1 MSRIKREDLEKMY
14 GKMVEEIDL
23 TILGFNGKMH
33 FEIYDG
39 LAYCE
44 NFKGD
49 EYVMKYPKLEF
60 IEDSIEMQ
68 DEIRKYLD
76 MDEKSK
82 ISVLDVLQTFNE
94 MDKNGTRIFYSPRT
108 KSYKTKNMWLVQT
121 IPTNSV

>member
-1 MSRIKREDLEKMY
+1 MKRIKKEDLEKMY
-14 GKMVEEIDL
+14 GKMIEEKNLSIS
-23 TILGFNGKMH
+23 GFKGKMH

-49 EYVMKYPKLEF
+49 EYVLKFPKLEF

-68 DEIRKYLD
+68 EEIRKYLD
-76 MDEKSK
+76 LDENEK

-94 MDKNGTRIFYSPRT
+94 MDKNGTRIVYSNENKT
-108 KSYKTKNMWLVQT
+108 YKPKNMWKVDIL
-121 IPTNSV
+121 PSN

>member
-1 MSRIKREDLEKMY
+1 MSRIKKEDLEKMY
-14 GKMVEEIDL
+14 GKMVEERDL
-23 TILGFNGKMH
+23 TILGFKGKMH

-44 NFKGD
+44 NLKGD
-49 EYVMKYPKLEF
+49 EYILKYPKLEF
-60 IEDSIEMQ
+60 IEDSVEMQ
-68 DEIRKYLD
+68 DEIRKYLN

-108 KSYKTKNMWLVQT
+108 KTYKTKTMWLVQ
-121 IPTNSV
+121 PTSSK

>member
-14 GKMVEEIDL
+14 GKMVEERDL
-23 TILGFNGKMH
+23 TILGFKGKMH

-49 EYVMKYPKLEF
+49 EYIMKYPKLEF
-60 IEDSIEMQ
+60 IEDSVEMQ

-82 ISVLDVLQTFNE
+82 ISVLDVLQPFNE

-108 KSYKTKNMWLVQT
+108 KTYKAKTMWLVQ
-121 IPTNSV
+121 PTSTK

>member
-108 KSYKTKNMWLVQT
+108 KSYKTKNMWLVQP
-121 IPTNSV
+121 IPTK

>member
-1 MSRIKREDLEKMY
+1 MNRIKKEDLEKMY
-14 GKMVEEIDL
+14 GKMVEERDL

-44 NFKGD
+44 NHDGD

-60 IEDSIEMQ
+60 IDDSVEMQ
-68 DEIRKYLD
+68 SEIRKYLK
-76 MDEKSK
+76 MDEDAK

-94 MDKNGTRIFYSPRT
+94 LDKNGVRIVYNGKT
-108 KSYKTKNMWLVQT
+108 KTYEPKNMWLVNT
-121 IPTNSV
+121 SSLTD

>member
-1 MSRIKREDLEKMY
+1 MSRIKKEDLEKMY
-14 GKMVEEIDL
+14 GKMVEERDL

-108 KSYKTKNMWLVQT
+108 KRYKPKNMWLVQP
-121 IPTNSV
+121 IPTK

>member
-14 GKMVEEIDL
+14 GKMVEERDL
-23 TILGFNGKMH
+23 TILGFKGKMH

-49 EYVMKYPKLEF
+49 EYIMKYPKLEF
-60 IEDSIEMQ
+60 IEDSVEMQ

-108 KSYKTKNMWLVQT
+108 KTYKTKNMWLVQ
-121 IPTNSV
+121 PTPTK

>member
-1 MSRIKREDLEKMY
+1 MSRIKKEDLEKMY

-76 MDEKSK
+76 MDDKSK

-108 KSYKTKNMWLVQT
+108 KSYKTKNMWLVQP
-121 IPTNSV
+121 IPTK

>member
-14 GKMVEEIDL
+14 GKMVEERDL
-23 TILGFNGKMH
+23 TILGFKGKMH

-94 MDKNGTRIFYSPRT
+94 MDKNGTRIFYSPCT
-108 KSYKTKNMWLVQT
+108 KTYKAKTMWLVQ
-121 IPTNSV
+121 PTSSK

>member
-1 MSRIKREDLEKMY
+1 MSRIKKEDLEKMY
-14 GKMVEEIDL
+14 GKMVEERDL

-108 KSYKTKNMWLVQT
+108 KSYKPKNMWLAQP
-121 IPTNSV
+121 IPTK

>member
-1 MSRIKREDLEKMY
+1 MSRIKKEDLEKMY
-14 GKMVEEIDL
+14 GKMVEERDL

-68 DEIRKYLD
+68 DEIRKYLE

-108 KSYKTKNMWLVQT
+108 KSYKTKNMWLVQP
-121 IPTNSV
+121 IPTK

>member
-1 MSRIKREDLEKMY
+1 MSRIKKEDLEKMY
-14 GKMVEEIDL
+14 GKMVEERDL
-23 TILGFNGKMH
+23 TILGFKGKMH

-108 KSYKTKNMWLVQT
+108 KTYKTKTMWLVQP
-121 IPTNSV
+121 ISSK

>member
-1 MSRIKREDLEKMY
+1 MRRIKKEDLEKMY
-14 GKMVEEIDL
+14 GKMVEERDL

-68 DEIRKYLD
+68 DEIRKYLE

-108 KSYKTKNMWLVQT
+108 KSYKTKNMWLVQP
-121 IPTNSV
+121 IPTK